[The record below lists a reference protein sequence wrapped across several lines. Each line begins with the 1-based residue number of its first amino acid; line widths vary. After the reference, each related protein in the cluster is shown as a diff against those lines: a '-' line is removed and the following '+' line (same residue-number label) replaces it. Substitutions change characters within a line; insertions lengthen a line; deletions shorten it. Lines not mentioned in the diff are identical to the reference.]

1 MFRKKILAILA
12 ATIMVTTI
20 GETVP
25 VMAANTADTT
35 YRVTVESSMGVFK
48 SVLERDKQNNS
59 KVYVNISTSPTLYT
73 RVRVYGSRNTS
84 VFYNE
89 TRGTT
94 AVVQKGVPSSITNYC
109 YENRKPN
116 FTYVLTKVGFRSSSS
131 SISGPVEGVWSPD
144 SSREYTV
151 VN

>member
-59 KVYVNISTSPTLYT
+59 KVYVNISNSPTL
-73 RVRVYGSRNTS
+73 
-84 VFYNE
+84 
-89 TRGTT
+89 
-94 AVVQKGVPSSITNYC
+94 
-109 YENRKPN
+109 
-116 FTYVLTKVGFRSSSS
+116 
-131 SISGPVEGVWSPD
+131 
-144 SSREYTV
+144 
-151 VN
+151 